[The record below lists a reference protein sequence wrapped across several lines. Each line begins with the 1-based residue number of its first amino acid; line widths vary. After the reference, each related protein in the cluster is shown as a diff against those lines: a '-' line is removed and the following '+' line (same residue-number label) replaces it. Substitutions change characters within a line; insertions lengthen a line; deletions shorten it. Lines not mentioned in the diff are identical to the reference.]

1 MEIAIKSE
9 TDSRVI
15 VYPLI
20 KSLYNYGTIAIYTSN
35 KWMARLIEN
44 QLEGGFK
51 NVRVVVSPEADL
63 DFCKETDE
71 YYLNKYDFLI
81 FDNIGAID
89 YDILI
94 AVVTNRISEDY
105 LSDLVFLATDPK
117 THILKFGTPA
127 ARPKTEKPKK
137 PRKGEEPIE
146 EEQVQPENDEEFNK
160 WRQEKTDEEVLTDML
175 QSRDAKW
182 IKFPTFDTIENMEAR
197 HMMMTPDDTFSKEF
211 YRLFKDYINVDERMF
226 MKGLRIKDEGGSDI
240 SGTDVW

>member
-20 KSLYNYGTIAIYTSN
+20 KALYNYGTIAIYTSN
-35 KWMARLIEN
+35 KWMTRLIEN
-44 QLEGGFK
+44 QLEGGFN
-51 NVRVVVSPEADL
+51 NVRVVVSPEGDL
-63 DFCKETDE
+63 DFCKETDD
-71 YYLNKYDFLI
+71 YYRNKYDFLI

-89 YDILI
+89 YDLLI

-105 LSDLVFLATDPK
+105 VGDLIFLATDPK

-127 ARPKTEKPKK
+127 AKPKAEKPAKK
-137 PRKGEEPIE
+137 QKGEASA
-146 EEQVQPENDEEFNK
+146 EEQSADDSEEFNK
-160 WRQEKTDEEVLTDML
+160 WNQEKTDEEVLKEML
-175 QSRDAKW
+175 ESRESKW
-182 IKFPTFDTIENMEAR
+182 IKFPSFDSIENMEGR
-197 HMMMTPDDTFSKEF
+197 HNMMIPDDTFTKEV

-226 MKGLRIKDEGGSDI
+226 MKGVRVKDEGGSDI